1 MEIGKSLTL
10 TVCTLSDRFVYNM
23 ELDAQ
28 CIFKIGAELAL
39 SLPLST
45 LIFSDSVISGR
56 SSFKF
61 VRRQFRETPI
71 MIAMGG
77 EMRGRERGGGL
88 LQF

>member
-1 MEIGKSLTL
+1 MQIGTSVTL
-10 TVCTLSDRFVYNM
+10 TVRTLSDRLVYNM
-23 ELDAQ
+23 EFDAQ
-28 CIFKIGAELAL
+28 CIFKIGAD
-39 SLPLST
+39 LPLST

-77 EMRGRERGGGL
+77 EMRGRDRGGGL